1 MTRFS
6 RRQFLATTAT
16 ASAVLALPNIARA
29 DGKTLTIV
37 SWGGGYQKA
46 QSEEVW
52 QPAAKKLG
60 IELIE
65 ETYNGL
71 ADIRLRVRSGAVS
84 WDIVSIGAG
93 GAARAAAEDLL
104 TPIDYSVVQTE
115 NLMPDYAS
123 KNWLGGDLYS
133 TALAWRSDVYG
144 DNAPQNW
151 ADFWDVEKFPGK
163 RAYRNQSLGHLEP
176 ALLAEGVAAEDV
188 YKELSTDA
196 GLKEAINKVASLK
209 PHIAT
214 FWASGAHQAQYL
226 KDGVIDMTSAWSGQ
240 IIPLIEA
247 GQPIDLTFNQA
258 ILDADAYV
266 VPKGAPS
273 EKLAM
278 AFLNEISKAEY
289 QAAFS
294 NRMPYG
300 AVNELAYTSG
310 AISEERAKLLPSS
323 PKNVATQLSLNSEW
337 WKENQTRAEKLYQE
351 MITA

>member
-37 SWGGGYQKA
+37 SWGGAYQKA

-133 TALAWRSDVYG
+133 TVL
-144 DNAPQNW
+144 
-151 ADFWDVEKFPGK
+151 PGEAMYTGIMPRK
-163 RAYRNQSLGHLEP
+163 
-176 ALLAEGVAAEDV
+176 
-188 YKELSTDA
+188 T
-196 GLKEAINKVASLK
+196 GLISGMLK
-209 PHIAT
+209 
-214 FWASGAHQAQYL
+214 
-226 KDGVIDMTSAWSGQ
+226 
-240 IIPLIEA
+240 
-247 GQPIDLTFNQA
+247 
-258 ILDADAYV
+258 
-266 VPKGAPS
+266 
-273 EKLAM
+273 
-278 AFLNEISKAEY
+278 
-289 QAAFS
+289 
-294 NRMPYG
+294 
-300 AVNELAYTSG
+300 
-310 AISEERAKLLPSS
+310 SS
-323 PKNVATQLSLNSEW
+323 PESAPTEINL
-337 WKENQTRAEKLYQE
+337 
-351 MITA
+351 